1 MAKNFY
7 SKRKQ
12 QSDNGKMVF
21 LFWIFG
27 FCLQIRRFGIRNLK
41 ISLDHIQ
48 IESSA
53 IILSMYAGEPKKK
66 YSNLDNTI
74 KKYRSIN
81 FVVVVV
87 VFS

>member
-1 MAKNFY
+1 
-7 SKRKQ
+7 
-12 QSDNGKMVF
+12 MVF

-53 IILSMYAGEPKKK
+53 IILSMYAVEPKKK